1 MDLVATTSKIPV
13 TSSIPK
19 PEVSETS
26 QKPAPESSDTSLRD
40 KAILSQSTSSSQT
53 PAASAATTTTT
64 TSTKPLSSETKE
76 QTVTSSSSEA
86 SKPADTSKINDSTE
100 KVTSVLFES
109 EDVPKNPPNV
119 VTQTHSSQDKPP
131 KLVTKQPQSENVV
144 RLSPLKVRTNFG
156 YTMVMLSYE
165 RFAFLC

>member
-1 MDLVATTSKIPV
+1 VDLVATTSKIPV

-76 QTVTSSSSEA
+76 P
-86 SKPADTSKINDSTE
+86 SKPVDTSKINDSTE
-100 KVTSVLFES
+100 KVTSVPFES

-165 RFAFLC
+165 KFALLC